1 MRRRKISES
10 QETCQ
15 RKFKQKL
22 SEERQVIMKRL
33 FIFFFIY
40 IVHQYSAQES
50 LIDTVFID
58 NQYRKV
64 SKTAKIQNINSD
76 KILQNSTSLSDL
88 LRFQSNIYIKENG
101 RGATSSP
108 SFRGT
113 TAQQTA
119 FVWNGIN
126 INSVFLGQGD
136 INTLSP
142 LSYENVGIKYG
153 GGSVVYG
160 SGAIG
165 GSIHLNNILDYN
177 KGFSG
182 NLFSEYSSFATINTL
197 ASAKFSDGNFSF
209 NFNINHTQSEN
220 EYEVP
225 EKKFINRNGEYQNTS
240 FNVGLAYKINP
251 NNEIYWQSQHYDSD
265 QHYPIFS
272 ENQTKTKYQVQ
283 TFRSLAGWKFRT
295 RKIRNNLKLAYLEDN
310 FQYFNDIEK
319 ARTSGGIGKQY
330 IVKNDLDFCLSKTS
344 SLNLISEYQ
353 YNEAEGVEA
362 SEIVN
367 PKRNQGNFSLLYR
380 NNALKNFYW
389 ELGAKQEFV
398 EDYKSPFLFSA
409 SGKLTVNNWYHTTI
423 NFSRNFRAPTFNDLY
438 WQQGGNPDLK
448 PEMSH
453 QAEMSHHF
461 YYKSFKL
468 EITPYY
474 MQIVDM
480 IQWIPVTS
488 IIWTPKNV
496 KKVDSYG
503 LETNLSFARNFGRHH
518 IESNLSYS
526 YIKSI
531 NIETKKQLMYVPF
544 HRINFNANYQYS
556 LVGFFIQGMY
566 NGETPTD
573 NSEKGFLKDY
583 FILNAGITIKINR
596 IVQIGFK
603 ANNIANQIY
612 QPVESY
618 YFPQRNYAINLK
630 LKF

>member
-1 MRRRKISES
+1 MK
-10 QETCQ
+10 
-15 RKFKQKL
+15 KL
-22 SEERQVIMKRL
+22 
-33 FIFFFIY
+33 IFVLFFILS
-40 IVHQYSAQES
+40 IGQFSAQES

-58 NQYRKV
+58 NQFGKV
-64 SKTAKIQNINSD
+64 SKTAKISNIDSD
-76 KILQNSTSLSDL
+76 KILENSTSLSDL

-101 RGATSSP
+101 RGATSSL

-113 TAQQTA
+113 TASQTA

-126 INSVFLGQGD
+126 INSIFLGQGD
-136 INTLSP
+136 INNMNP
-142 LSYENVGIKYG
+142 LSYENVGIKSG

-165 GSIHLNNILDYN
+165 GSIHLNNILDFN

-182 NLFSEYSSFATINTL
+182 TLFSEYSSFATVNSL
-197 ASAKFSDGNFSF
+197 AQAKFSNENFSF
-209 NFNINHTQSEN
+209 NVNINHSQSEN

-225 EKKFINRNGEYQNTS
+225 EKKFFNRNGEYQNTS
-240 FNVGLAYKINP
+240 FNLGLAYKINS
-251 NNEIYWQSQHYDSD
+251 NNEFYWQSQYYDSD

-272 ENQTKTKYQVQ
+272 ENQTKTKYSVQ
-283 TFRSLAGWKFRT
+283 TFRSLAGWKLHSGKF
-295 RKIRNNLKLAYLEDN
+295 RNNFKLAYLEDQ
-310 FQYFNDIEK
+310 FQYFADIDK
-319 ARTSGGIGKQY
+319 AGTSGGIGKQY
-330 IVKNDLDFCLSKTS
+330 IMKNDFDFSVSKNS
-344 SLNLISEYQ
+344 SINFISEYQ
-353 YNEAEGVEA
+353 YNEAEGVGT
-362 SEIVN
+362 SEITN

-380 NNALKNFYW
+380 NYALKNFYW

-409 SGKLTVNNWYHTTI
+409 SGKLTVDKWYQATI
-423 NFSRNFRAPTFNDLY
+423 NLSRNFRAPTFNDLY
-438 WQQGGNPDLK
+438 WQQGGNPYLK
-448 PEMSH
+448 PESSY

-461 YYKSFKL
+461 SYKNFKL

-474 MQIVDM
+474 MHIVDM
-480 IQWIPVTS
+480 IQWTPVTS

-503 LETNLSFARNFGRHH
+503 LEANLSFAENFGRHH
-518 IESNLSYS
+518 IDSNISYS
-526 YIKSI
+526 YTKSV

-556 LVGFFIQGMY
+556 FIGFFMQAMY

-573 NSEKGFLKDY
+573 NSEKGFLNDY
-583 FILNAGITIKINR
+583 FILNAGFTIQVNR
-596 IVQIGFK
+596 IIQIGFK
-603 ANNIANQIY
+603 ANNMANQIY